1 MVGIAHNIPE
11 IISPSLKEE
20 IVANKQLIVSMAKNP
35 PTIDKIENLNNNTNI
50 KMIII
55 VEKILI
61 FLSSCMNCI
70 RLIMLIISKIVKK
83 VKIIKKFY

>member
-1 MVGIAHNIPE
+1 MVYILEKCLIYMNIKKNMVGIAHNIPE

-61 FLSSCMNCI
+61 FCPPA
-70 RLIMLIISKIVKK
+70 
-83 VKIIKKFY
+83 

>member
-11 IISPSLKEE
+11 IISPSLK
-20 IVANKQLIVSMAKNP
+20 VSMAKNP

-61 FLSSCMNCI
+61 FCPPA
-70 RLIMLIISKIVKK
+70 
-83 VKIIKKFY
+83 